1 MQTSLPLHGPVR
13 TYLATCAHCPK
24 GKMGCCPWAN
34 YFNEHASVPSIISTH
49 YTRAVA
55 NHAAA
60 GMPCDQ
66 QITFEELLYNQDR
79 LFETGP
85 KPANCRELNDLF
97 LHLGKILYE
106 RLPRVALPLKAVF
119 KDAIPAAIY
128 SLVSNLDLFYLNHHY
143 DILEIINDHFPD
155 YNRLEVFSDY
165 TLKYVIRASFTSCQV
180 TLMDVDLDQELVIDD
195 AVDDNAVTT
204 TRTHISHFDEIN
216 FIKARVSQI
225 KADPTCDF
233 LIKTGSDKWVFNASP
248 KAYAYMGMLLYKAM
262 GKKDV
267 AWSTLDS
274 IVHLEGFTLGYVKKL
289 ASKMKNGKEPFP
301 TGCIAIKDAFPEPGC
316 DSLKGKPS
324 SEK

>member
-1 MQTSLPLHGPVR
+1 
-13 TYLATCAHCPK
+13 
-24 GKMGCCPWAN
+24 
-34 YFNEHASVPSIISTH
+34 
-49 YTRAVA
+49 
-55 NHAAA
+55 
-60 GMPCDQ
+60 MPCDQ
-66 QITFEELLYNQDR
+66 QITFEELLFNQDQ

-143 DILEIINDHFPD
+143 DVLEIINYHFPD

-165 TLKYVIRASFTSCQV
+165 LLTYVMRASFTSCQV
-180 TLMDVDLDQELVIDD
+180 TMMDVDFDQDLV
-195 AVDDNAVTT
+195 VDDPVEEIPGTT
-204 TRTHISHFDEIN
+204 MRTPISHDDETK

-233 LIKTGSDKWVFNASP
+233 IVKTGSDKWVFRASP
-248 KAYAYMGMLLYKAM
+248 KAYAYLGLLLYKAM

-289 ASKMKNGKEPFP
+289 ASKMNHGKEPLP
-301 TGCIAIKDAFPEPGC
+301 KGCFAIKDAFPEPEC